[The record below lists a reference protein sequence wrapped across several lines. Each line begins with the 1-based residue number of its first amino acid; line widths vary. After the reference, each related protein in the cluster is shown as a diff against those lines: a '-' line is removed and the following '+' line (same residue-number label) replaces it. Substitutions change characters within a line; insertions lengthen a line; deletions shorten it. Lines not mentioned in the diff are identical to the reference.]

1 MSNPGPAISNS
12 VHPQGL
18 TSQQA
23 NRLLAVQKGLSVASL
38 GDTALPIINS
48 TLYSVQQIVIANAN
62 ASGVSSDVH
71 TVGFGLYTL
80 ASEGGTAIYTSAT
93 LSGVTGSTVVDVL
106 TPTTTA
112 AQSAQTL
119 YANIATATVSG
130 ATVDVYV
137 FGYDLS
143 PTTLS
148 VGSSQ

>member
-1 MSNPGPAISNS
+1 MANPGPASSTS
-12 VHPQGL
+12 VHPSTL
-18 TSQQA
+18 SSQQA

-38 GDTALPIINS
+38 GDTALPIQNS
-48 TLYSVQQIVIANAN
+48 TLYSVQQIVVANAN
-62 ASGVSSDVH
+62 ASGVSANVAS
-71 TVGFGLYTL
+71 VGFGLYTQP
-80 ASEGGTAIYTSAT
+80 AQAGTAIYTNAALT
-93 LSGVTGSTVVDVL
+93 GVTGSTVVSVI

-112 AQSAQTL
+112 AQSAQTI

-148 VGSSQ
+148 VGSAQ

>member
-1 MSNPGPAISNS
+1 MANPGPASSTS
-12 VHPQGL
+12 VHPSAL
-18 TSQQA
+18 SSQQA
-23 NRLLAVQKGLSVASL
+23 NRLLAVQKGLYVASL
-38 GDTALPIINS
+38 GDTALPIQNS
-48 TLYSVQQIVIANAN
+48 TLYSVQQIVVANAN

-80 ASEGGTAIYTSAT
+80 PAQGGNAIYTNAVLT
-93 LSGVTGSTVVDVL
+93 GVTGSTVVSVI

-112 AQSAQTL
+112 AQTAQTI
-119 YANIATATVSG
+119 YAHIATATVSG

-148 VGSSQ
+148 VGSAQ

>member
-23 NRLLAVQKGLSVASL
+23 NRLLFVLKGLPVSAA
-38 GDTALPIINS
+38 GDTALPVSNS
-48 TLYSVQQIVIANAN
+48 SNYSVQQIVVANAN
-62 ASGVSSDVH
+62 VAGATTDVSGVN
-71 TVGFGLYTL
+71 FGLYTQT
-80 ASEGGTAIYTSAT
+80 SQNGTGIKTTAALTSNT
-93 LSGVTGSTVVDVL
+93 SQTVVNVI

-112 AQSAQTL
+112 LQSSQTL
-119 YANIATATVSG
+119 YANIAGTPVAG
-130 ATVDVYV
+130 ATVDLYV

-143 PTTLS
+143 PTLLS

>member
-23 NRLLAVQKGLSVASL
+23 NRLLFVLKSL
-38 GDTALPIINS
+38 PVSAAGDTALPVINS
-48 TLYSVQQIVIANAN
+48 SNYSVQQIVVANAN
-62 ASGVSSDVH
+62 VAGATTDVSGVN
-71 TVGFGLYTL
+71 FGLYTQT
-80 ASEGGTAIYTSAT
+80 SQNGTGIKTTAALTSNT
-93 LSGVTGSTVVDVL
+93 SQTVVNVI

-112 AQSAQTL
+112 LQSSQTL
-119 YANIATATVSG
+119 YANIAGTPVAG
-130 ATVDVYV
+130 ATVDLYV

-143 PTTLS
+143 PTLLS

>member
-23 NRLLAVQKGLSVASL
+23 NRLLFVLKGLPVSAA
-38 GDTALPIINS
+38 GDTALPVINS
-48 TLYSVQQIVIANAN
+48 SNYSVQQIVVANAN
-62 ASGVSSDVH
+62 VAGATTDVSGVN
-71 TVGFGLYTL
+71 FGLYTQT
-80 ASEGGTAIYTSAT
+80 SQNGTGIKTTAALTSNT
-93 LSGVTGSTVVDVL
+93 SQTVVNVI

-112 AQSAQTL
+112 LQSSQTL
-119 YANIATATVSG
+119 YANIAGTPVAG
-130 ATVDVYV
+130 ATVDLYV

-143 PTTLS
+143 PTLLS

>member
-1 MSNPGPAISNS
+1 MANPGPAITNS
-12 VHPQGL
+12 VHPSTL
-18 TSQQA
+18 SSQQA

-38 GDTALPIINS
+38 ADTALPIQNS
-48 TLYSVQQIVIANAN
+48 TLYSVQQIVVANAN

-80 ASEGGTAIYTSAT
+80 PSQGGTALYTSAT
-93 LSGVTGSTVVDVL
+93 LTGVTGNTVVDVL

-112 AQSAQTL
+112 AQSAQTI

-137 FGYDLS
+137 YGYDLS
-143 PTTLS
+143 PTPLA
-148 VGSSQ
+148 VGSAQ